1 MILAV
6 IVELWILGKMCFFPR
21 MVGKTSSTTE
31 LGIVLCRVWMKKWRK
46 FCPQEFMHSPQAAVD
61 FSLVYNVELFKL
73 WISGF
78 MSSEGTD
85 IFGECF
91 NDIVHFS

>member
-1 MILAV
+1 
-6 IVELWILGKMCFFPR
+6 
-21 MVGKTSSTTE
+21 
-31 LGIVLCRVWMKKWRK
+31 
-46 FCPQEFMHSPQAAVD
+46 MHSPQAAVD